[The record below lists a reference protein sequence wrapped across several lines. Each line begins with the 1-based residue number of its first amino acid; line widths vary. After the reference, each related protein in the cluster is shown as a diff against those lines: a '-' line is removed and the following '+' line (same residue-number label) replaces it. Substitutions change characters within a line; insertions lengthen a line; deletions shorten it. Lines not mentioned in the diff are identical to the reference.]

1 VCARWGERSAGIASH
16 VARAIAFASWTFSTV
31 DDSKF
36 RPMKAQQACNST
48 SEERANKTSKKK
60 AVPLLSKCYTVKKVT
75 RRTMKT
81 GITGIPYH
89 ARMHDDDAPSKLPPF
104 PAGMPS
110 SRPQGRRMTSFISL
124 QRLYAVAGYVS
135 DRELSTVNAYAGESE
150 RCLPMPGLLPG
161 CSRSSRGLT
170 PLLFLT

>member
-60 AVPLLSKCYTVKKVT
+60 QFHCCPSVTLL
-75 RRTMKT
+75 R
-81 GITGIPYH
+81 
-89 ARMHDDDAPSKLPPF
+89 KL
-104 PAGMPS
+104 
-110 SRPQGRRMTSFISL
+110 Q
-124 QRLYAVAGYVS
+124 
-135 DRELSTVNAYAGESE
+135 DEL
-150 RCLPMPGLLPG
+150 
-161 CSRSSRGLT
+161 
-170 PLLFLT
+170 